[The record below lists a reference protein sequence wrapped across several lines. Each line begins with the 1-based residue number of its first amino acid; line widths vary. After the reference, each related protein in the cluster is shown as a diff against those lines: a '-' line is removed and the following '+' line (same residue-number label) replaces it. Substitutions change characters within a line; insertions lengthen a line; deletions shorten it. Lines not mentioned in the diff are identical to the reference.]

1 MADSGE
7 RGTGLISEIPPVE
20 LTELLLASKHIV
32 EHDVAPIDAAHL
44 FVLNGFTTF
53 A

>member
-7 RGTGLISEIPPVE
+7 RGTELISEILPVK
-20 LTELLLASKHIV
+20 LAELLLAPQHIV

-44 FVLNGFTTF
+44 FVLDGLTAF

>member
-7 RGTGLISEIPPVE
+7 RGTGLISEIPLVKLAE
-20 LTELLLASKHIV
+20 FLLAPKHIV
-32 EHDVAPIDAAHL
+32 EHDVAPIDAVHL
-44 FVLNGFTTF
+44 FVLNGFTAF